1 MAALLST
8 AKHGSIRRDGY
19 ARQRFARGRR
29 ALLLASLVLACSAAR
44 ADWYGK
50 QLDMMG
56 TSVSVELWDDDA
68 EQGPQLVDMV
78 IDDYRR
84 IDRLMSTYKQ
94 DSEISRINAEAADHP
109 VPIEHELF
117 TLIDRSLQL
126 SRMSGGAFDI
136 TYESVG
142 YLYNFH
148 KKMHPTERQIE
159 ARLSDINYRNVEL
172 DPEHLTIR
180 FRKHGVRINL
190 GGIAKGYAVEH
201 AAGLLRAHGIEH
213 AVLNAGGDTRVIGD
227 RLGRPW
233 IIGIRQ
239 PRAKNPQAVVTRL
252 PLVDE
257 AISTSGDYERFFI
270 GADGKRYHHIMNPKT
285 GEPTTGVI
293 SATVI
298 GPDATMTDG
307 LSTTVF
313 VLGPKAGMKLIE
325 SLPDYEAVIID
336 KNDHLTYS
344 SGLTAPKN

>member
-1 MAALLST
+1 M
-8 AKHGSIRRDGY
+8 
-19 ARQRFARGRR
+19 
-29 ALLLASLVLACSAAR
+29 LAGGAAR

-56 TSVSVELWDDDA
+56 TSVSVELWDDNADEGHA
-68 EQGPQLVDMV
+68 LVDAV
-78 IDDYRR
+78 IADYRR
-84 IDRLMSTYKQ
+84 IDRLMSTYKP
-94 DSEISRINAEAADHP
+94 DSEISRINAEAADRP
-109 VPIEHELF
+109 VPIDQELF
-117 TLIDRSLQL
+117 TLIQRSLDL

-136 TYESVG
+136 TYESIG
-142 YLYNFH
+142 YLYDFH
-148 KKMHPTERQIE
+148 KKLHPTEKQIE

-180 FRKHGVRINL
+180 FRRHGVRIDL

-201 AAGLLRAHGIEH
+201 AAGILRAHGIEH
-213 AVLNAGGDTRVIGD
+213 AVLNAGGDTRVVGD

-233 IIGIRQ
+233 VIGIRQ
-239 PRAKNPQAVVTRL
+239 PRAKDPQAVVTRL

-257 AISTSGDYERFFI
+257 AISTSGDYERYFI
-270 GADGKRYHHIMNPKT
+270 GPHGKRYHHIMNPKT
-285 GEPTTGVI
+285 GEPTTGII
-293 SATVI
+293 SATII

-313 VLGPKAGMKLIE
+313 VLGPQAGMKLIE

-336 KNDHLTYS
+336 SHEHLTYS